1 MKARLRYIIRWF
13 YSKYL
18 RQHRLFYKPTTGQ
31 VETIIKMCEYCRE
44 NRVPYRH
51 ILHTILRDWEN
62 VYGRKVDWERLRG
75 NQSERKDDD
84 DMPF

>member
-1 MKARLRYIIRWF
+1 MKERLRYILKWL
-13 YSKYL
+13 YYQYL
-18 RQHRLFYKPTTGQ
+18 RHNRLFYKPTAGQ

-51 ILHTILRDWEN
+51 MMITILRDWEY
-62 VYGRKVDWERLRG
+62 VYGIRVDWKRLRG
-75 NQSERKDDD
+75 NLSERKDDD